1 MFHSKRPHSL
11 MLPGEDLEMKARA
24 MTAQT
29 SFHYS
34 KLHLH
39 LLSLLRQ
46 HPGTQQ
52 AASKPEGTPA
62 PSPCPAKPRPPRLT
76 SVLLG
81 HQHPTTASV
90 RCPSLRTLPCHPP
103 SAFLSPADSTQAP
116 SAHIPPAVL
125 RRQSSSNP
133 LPHTTAPL
141 PSARLTSPAPCPHSA
156 IPLTGAMANTLPLF
170 LTTTGN
176 STTSHSPSSWD
187 KLAVAKSFA
196 ISPPH
201 QNSSVLR
208 SARLMH

>member
-52 AASKPEGTPA
+52 AASKPERTPA
-62 PSPCPAKPRPPRLT
+62 PSSCPAKPRPPRLT
-76 SVLLG
+76 SVLLGQAG

-116 SAHIPPAVL
+116 SAHIPQQCSEGKAAATHFLTQLLHCPQPDSPAQLHVPTVPSPCPGPWPTL
-125 RRQSSSNP
+125 FLCSSPPQATQP
-133 LPHTTAPL
+133 LPIVPPAG
-141 PSARLTSPAPCPHSA
+141 TS
-156 IPLTGAMANTLPLF
+156 
-170 LTTTGN
+170 
-176 STTSHSPSSWD
+176 W
-187 KLAVAKSFA
+187 
-196 ISPPH
+196 
-201 QNSSVLR
+201 Q
-208 SARLMH
+208 